1 MKLSSG
7 NLPDEGN
14 RVKVQCPSRPTGLN
28 RFERSS
34 EPSSIRLRMEAHP
47 YGSVWTWQ
55 MGSVNR
61 WPPQTGPRRRSKPS
75 LAVGWRQWRSSRSP
89 SHWVRRR
96 AASTGTSP
104 IGTLCSKQRWSSG
117 SDATPT
123 RCWPAST
130 RPKDVGSR
138 LRNLLRL
145 AFMSVRG
152 DTAGGAGAIEL
163 ALQANASHTLV
174 APTLERVTSRRLAAL
189 SRLYSALGLS
199 RARAR
204 DRALLA
210 YTSFLGHAQ
219 MARST
224 PDLLPAGR
232 AFGRHVDQVIEALVR
247 VDD

>member
-1 MKLSSG
+1 MDMANGKRESLAAADWTEAALKALARG
-7 NLPDEGN
+7 
-14 RVKVQCPSRPTGLN
+14 GLAAVAVEPLAKSLGTTKGS
-28 RFERSS
+28 FYWHFADRSS
-34 EPSSIRLRMEAHP
+34 LLEATLELWERRDTDQVLASIDE
-47 YGSVWTWQ
+47 TQ
-55 MGSVNR
+55 
-61 WPPQTGPRRRSKPS
+61 
-75 LAVGWRQWRSSRSP
+75 
-89 SHWVRRR
+89 
-96 AASTGTSP
+96 
-104 IGTLCSKQRWSSG
+104 
-117 SDATPT
+117 
-123 RCWPAST
+123 
-130 RPKDVGSR
+130 DVGTR

-224 PDLLPAGR
+224 PELLPAGR
-232 AFGRHVDQVIEALVR
+232 AFSRHVDQVIEALVR
-247 VDD
+247 VDG